1 MDSFFASTEL
11 FEFWMILFCLEA
23 NTTTYSFFISNEI
36 LGSSEHA
43 ISTLN
48 WKLFFLN
55 HNNIINKQHSPKYVL
70 FINHWK
76 VLVKILS
83 ETRDFSFLISD
94 AIFPF
99 FAFSY
104 CSSSSFVFIFFLIL
118 SFSWFYLFLDSI
130 FFLIL
135 SALNSN

>member
-1 MDSFFASTEL
+1 MDSFFASTKL
-11 FEFWMILFCLEA
+11 FEFWMILFCLET
-23 NTTTYSFFISNEI
+23 NTTTFSFFISNEI

-76 VLVKILS
+76 
-83 ETRDFSFLISD
+83 DFSENSFLKFLISH
-94 AIFPF
+94 FMRQ
-99 FAFSY
+99 Y
-104 CSSSSFVFIFFLIL
+104 FLFLLLVIAHLLHLFL
-118 SFSWFYLFLDSI
+118 SFSWFYLFPDSI